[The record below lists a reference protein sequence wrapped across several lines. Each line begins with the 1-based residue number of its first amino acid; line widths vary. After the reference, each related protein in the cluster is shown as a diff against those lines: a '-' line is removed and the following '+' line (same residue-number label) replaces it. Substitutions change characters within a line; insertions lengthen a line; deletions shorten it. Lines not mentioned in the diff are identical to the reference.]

1 VLLAISSLGF
11 YNQYVKLPHIDD
23 PILALIQNNPKW
35 YPFFKD
41 AIGAMDGTHIACC
54 PSAAECTANQNW
66 KGGVTQNTLAC
77 CSFDMQFQFMQSG
90 WEGSVAD
97 ATMYHNAC
105 LTDLPI
111 SEGKY
116 YLADAG
122 FGVCDVLL
130 VPYRGVCY
138 HLAEWGCA
146 GIR

>member
-1 VLLAISSLGF
+1 
-11 YNQYVKLPHIDD
+11 
-23 PILALIQNNPKW
+23 
-35 YPFFKD
+35 
-41 AIGAMDGTHIACC
+41 M
-54 PSAAECTANQNW
+54 
-66 KGGVTQNTLAC
+66 
-77 CSFDMQFQFMQSG
+77 
-90 WEGSVAD
+90 AD

-146 GIR
+146 GIW

>member
-1 VLLAISSLGF
+1 
-11 YNQYVKLPHIDD
+11 
-23 PILALIQNNPKW
+23 
-35 YPFFKD
+35 
-41 AIGAMDGTHIACC
+41 MDGTHIACH
-54 PSAAECTANQNW
+54 PSAAERAVNQNW
-66 KGGVTQNTLAC
+66 KGGLTQNTLAC

-122 FGVCDVLL
+122 FGVCDALL
-130 VPYRGVCY
+130 VPYQGVHY
-138 HLAEWGCA
+138 HLAEWGHA

>member
-11 YNQYVKLPHIDD
+11 YNQYVKLPHIYD
-23 PILALIQNNPKW
+23 PIPALVQNNPKW

-41 AIGAMDGTHIACC
+41 AIGAMDGTHIVCC
-54 PSAAECTANQNW
+54 PSAAECTVNWNQ

-105 LTDLPI
+105 FTDLPI
-111 SEGKY
+111 PEGKY
-116 YLADAG
+116 YLANAG

-130 VPYRGVCY
+130 VPYWRVCY
-138 HLAEWGCA
+138 HLAEWGRA